1 MTCSAN
7 RLVTR
12 IVFIIALFLRLGNG
26 HLLLV
31 ILGTSDVAVS
41 GVVLHLHLVYE
52 KQRITNISMQ
62 RTLSLEVL

>member
-26 HLLLV
+26 DLLLV

-41 GVVLHLHLVYE
+41 GILLHLRLVYKE
-52 KQRITNISMQ
+52 QRITNISMQ
-62 RTLSLEVL
+62 RTLSL